1 MSLSVFLVV
10 MVIAPLRMVLVMGHP
25 TVQDLTEATGMV
37 APTDTVAGAVV
48 GMEVGL
54 LGGDIPLIHTY
65 MAHHLQCMYSQ
76 F

>member
-1 MSLSVFLVV
+1 MSLWAFLVA
-10 MVIAPLRMVLVMGHP
+10 MAIAPLRMVPAMECLLGL
-25 TVQDLTEATGMV
+25 DLAEATGMV
-37 APTDTVAGAVV
+37 APTDTAAGEAV

-65 MAHHLQCMYSQ
+65 MAHHLQCMCSQ